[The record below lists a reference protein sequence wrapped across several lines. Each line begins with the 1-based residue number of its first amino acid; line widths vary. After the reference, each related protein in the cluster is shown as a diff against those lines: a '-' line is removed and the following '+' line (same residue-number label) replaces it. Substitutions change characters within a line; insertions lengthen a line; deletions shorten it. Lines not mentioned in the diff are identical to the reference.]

1 MSDRQLGEERA
12 RPTINRPLAAFSAFL
27 SGLLSASSI
36 MDARSRSDKSILLG
50 IEEGFAGLVSQYGP
64 RQYDKGFSGI
74 CSVAENSPNYA
85 NYAGNIPSQ
94 KHTLCHTSVA
104 PGYFN
109 QMGGRDL

>member
-50 IEEGFAGLVSQYGP
+50 GIEEEFAGFGQLIGSQTI
-64 RQYDKGFSGI
+64 R
-74 CSVAENSPNYA
+74 
-85 NYAGNIPSQ
+85 
-94 KHTLCHTSVA
+94 
-104 PGYFN
+104 
-109 QMGGRDL
+109 

>member
-50 IEEGFAGLVSQYGP
+50 GIEEEFAGFGQLIGSQTI
-64 RQYDKGFSGI
+64 Q
-74 CSVAENSPNYA
+74 
-85 NYAGNIPSQ
+85 
-94 KHTLCHTSVA
+94 
-104 PGYFN
+104 
-109 QMGGRDL
+109 